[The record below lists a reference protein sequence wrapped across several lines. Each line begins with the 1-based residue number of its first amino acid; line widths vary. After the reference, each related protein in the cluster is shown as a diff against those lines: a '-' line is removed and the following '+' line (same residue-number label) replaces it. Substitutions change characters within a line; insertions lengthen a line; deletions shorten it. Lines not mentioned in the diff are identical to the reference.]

1 MAREIQRTRRTQ
13 TVSPSGTAS
22 RMGVVDVYT
31 PDISKMVGGVA
42 NVIDNLA
49 ENQIKILDAKWQNQ
63 FETET
68 TKYLNE
74 KVNNILQSGEKPDLI
89 KFQEETDGYI
99 NGVLEGVPERLSVNA
114 ESYFNQ
120 KNINSFEILRKK
132 ANLIEFNEGNDAYV
146 SNVNSALLDFDNFI
160 NNTLQVAQSPQE
172 VIDAINNYSLNDLSQ
187 FLGSHGEKFDGL
199 IALSGNK
206 LSQEDK
212 DKAEQALLLE
222 IEQRRVNAIVKSFYQ
237 NIDINNISDV
247 EAADRE
253 AANFLN
259 NYALNEGGVRGVNY
273 EVFKNEVGES
283 IGQDVIDSIVTKG
296 ITTLNTI
303 NNINERRF
311 ATSTAEKTAAT
322 KLAYENQLNLL
333 KDTSNFEGDNS
344 LFIER
349 SVSAGPGFAPQ
360 DIRPQG
366 IEYFI
371 EQFPLLTDTEQKNLY
386 KANKAK
392 FKVKLIMDKA
402 ALNNEKFS
410 TLIDSSEFDEDV
422 TLLGG
427 REKLLENYYGYVL
440 GDSFI
445 DIATNYDR
453 LSSEE
458 LSRQVSLFKKEN
470 YIPSGFAGWLS
481 GLDIPSLVEM
491 DEATLLNTMGPRLS
505 KWKELTNNGRN
516 NDIGNLTTSLDN
528 IYEMMFGYEENGFTY
543 PQIVD
548 AVNKRMNMS
557 PEKFEELNKLN
568 ESYIEENKINT
579 KKLFIDWY
587 VESSKV
593 RYQTELSPELVDG
606 KVVQKLEVSEEAI
619 RDEAEMLYS
628 KNSVFINSLISDDR
642 VLEHFNALS
651 TLDDNSKQ
659 KERRLQNSINRVFRN
674 LEYQDYGVSNFM
686 DNDEGPIFTRNA
698 VEEQHNMEAG
708 DIRNSLTAYTY
719 NAITE
724 ILKDETHDLYEPLR
738 DLLSIDDVLQIP
750 TLKQVF
756 ELVDNNHVYLEAI
769 ENGQKGARV
778 DYKVKL
784 NTSGSKYD
792 EALYYTEID
801 HLTFDNSF
809 FNPTMETMFKIL
821 SKENIANKVMKEL
834 DPSIFESLIMP
845 KTPDLIK
852 QMDTNTPPK
861 GNYLDVIEQNI
872 FGSLRLWEAEL
883 IGSFTGEFDLDELQ
897 AKLIEQARNDKGF
910 LNYLSYQQEHKNVP
924 FTVFKEKKNVYDSVT
939 TNLLS
944 GLNIQETQVND
955 EKLKQTFQY
964 VENEYFNYS
973 PVTKSVIASMIINK
987 DVELDK
993 LKEAIQSSDVDKIN
1007 SMIGGNEEVKTFL
1020 VLHFRDNP
1028 LVLK

>member
-31 PDISKMVGGVA
+31 PDISKLVGGVS

-74 KVNNILQSGEKPDLI
+74 KVNNILESGEKPDLTR
-89 KFQEETDGYI
+89 FQEEADGYI

-120 KNINSFEILRKK
+120 KNINAFEILRKK
-132 ANLIEFNEGNDAYV
+132 ANLIEFNEGNDAYI

-160 NNTLQVAQSPQE
+160 SNTLQVAQSPQE

-212 DKAEQALLLE
+212 DKAEQALLLD

-371 EQFPLLTDTEQKNLY
+371 EQFPSLTDTEQKNLY

-453 LSSEE
+453 LTSEE

-481 GLDIPSLVEM
+481 GLDVPSLVEM

-516 NDIGNLTTSLDN
+516 NDIGNLTSNLDN

-738 DLLSIDDVLQIP
+738 DLLSIDDVLQMP

-924 FTVFKEKKNVYDSVT
+924 FTVFKEKKSVYDSVT

-944 GLNIQETQVND
+944 GLNIQETKVND

-964 VENEYFNYS
+964 IENEYFNYS

>member
-114 ESYFNQ
+114 ESYYNQ
-120 KNINSFEILRKK
+120 KNLNSFEILRKK
-132 ANLIEFNEGNDAYV
+132 ANLIEFNEGNDAYI

-160 NNTLQVAQSPQE
+160 NNTLEVSQSPQE

-212 DKAEQALLLE
+212 DKAEQGLLLD

-283 IGQDVIDSIVTKG
+283 IGQDVIDSIVSKG

-349 SVSAGPGFAPQ
+349 SFSPGPGFATQ

-371 EQFPLLTDTEQKNLY
+371 EQFPSLTDTEQKNLY
-386 KANKAK
+386 KANKSK

-427 REKLLENYYGYVL
+427 RDKLLENYYGYVL

-453 LSSEE
+453 LTSQE
-458 LSRQVSLFKKEN
+458 LSKQVSLFKKEN
-470 YIPSGFAGWLS
+470 FIPSGFAGWLS
-481 GLDIPSLVEM
+481 GLDVPSLVEM

-516 NDIGNLTTSLDN
+516 NDIGNLTTNLDN

-557 PEKFEELNKLN
+557 PEKFEELNTLN
-568 ESYIEENKINT
+568 QSYIDENKINS
-579 KKLFIDWY
+579 KELFIDWY
-587 VESSKV
+587 VESSKI
-593 RYQTELSPELVDG
+593 RYETELSPELVDG

-651 TLDDNSKQ
+651 TLDDNKKQ
-659 KERRLQNSINRVFRN
+659 KERRLQNSINRVFKN

-738 DLLSIDDVLQIP
+738 DLLSIDDVLQMP

-834 DPSIFESLIMP
+834 DPSILESFIMP

-924 FTVFKEKKNVYDSVT
+924 FTVFKEKKAVYDSVT
-939 TNLLS
+939 INLLS
-944 GLNIQETQVND
+944 GLNIQETKVNE

-987 DVELDK
+987 GVELEE

-1007 SMIGGNEEVKTFL
+1007 IMIGGNEEVKTFL

>member
-1 MAREIQRTRRTQ
+1 MAREIQTTRRTQ
-13 TVSPSGTAS
+13 IVSPSGTAS

-31 PDISKMVGGVA
+31 PNISQMFNVA
-42 NVIDNLA
+42 ADTMNTLA
-49 ENQIKILDAKWQNQ
+49 ENQIKILDAKWQNK

-74 KVNNILQSGEKPDLI
+74 KVNNILESGEKPDLTR
-89 KFQEETDGYI
+89 FQEEVDGYI

-120 KNINSFEILRKK
+120 KNLNSFDILRKK

-160 NNTLQVAQSPQE
+160 NNTLEVAQSPQE

-212 DKAEQALLLE
+212 DKAEQALLLD

-237 NIDINNISDV
+237 NIDTNNISDV

-259 NYALNEGGVRGVNY
+259 NYTLNEGGVRGVNY

-311 ATSTAEKTAAT
+311 ATSTAEKTAAI

-349 SVSAGPGFAPQ
+349 SFSAGPGFGPQ

-371 EQFPLLTDTEQKNLY
+371 EQFPSLTDTEQKNLY
-386 KANKAK
+386 KANKSK

-505 KWKELTNNGRN
+505 KWKELTNKGRN

-557 PEKFEELNKLN
+557 PEKFEELNTLN
-568 ESYIEENKINT
+568 QSYINENKINS
-579 KKLFIDWY
+579 KELFIDWY

-659 KERRLQNSINRVFRN
+659 KERRLQNSINRVFKN

-738 DLLSIDDVLQIP
+738 DLLSIDDVLQMP

-784 NTSGSKYD
+784 STSGSKYD

-834 DPSIFESLIMP
+834 DPSIFESFIMP

-852 QMDTNTPPK
+852 QIDTNTPPK

-924 FTVFKEKKNVYDSVT
+924 FTVFKEKKSVYDSVT

-944 GLNIQETQVND
+944 GLNIEKTEVND

-1007 SMIGGNEEVKTFL
+1007 TMIGGNEEVKTFL

>member
-31 PDISKMVGGVA
+31 PDISKMVGGIS

-206 LSQEDK
+206 LSQQDK
-212 DKAEQALLLE
+212 DKAEQALLLD

-311 ATSTAEKTAAT
+311 ATSTAEKTAAI

-371 EQFPLLTDTEQKNLY
+371 EQFPSLTDTEQKNLY
-386 KANKAK
+386 KANKSK

-453 LSSEE
+453 LTSQE
-458 LSRQVSLFKKEN
+458 LSKQVSLFKKEN

-516 NDIGNLTTSLDN
+516 NDIGNLTNNLDN

-579 KKLFIDWY
+579 KELFIDWY

-651 TLDDNSKQ
+651 TFDDNSKQ

-686 DNDEGPIFTRNA
+686 DNDKGPIFTRNA

-738 DLLSIDDVLQIP
+738 DLLSIDDVLQMP

-910 LNYLSYQQEHKNVP
+910 LNYLSYQQENKNVP
-924 FTVFKEKKNVYDSVT
+924 FTLFKEKKSVYDSVT

-944 GLNIQETQVND
+944 GLNIQETKVND

-964 VENEYFNYS
+964 IENEYFNYS

>member
-31 PDISKMVGGVA
+31 PNISQMFNVA
-42 NVIDNLA
+42 ADTMNTLA
-49 ENQIKILDAKWQNQ
+49 ENQIKILDAKWQNN

-74 KVNNILQSGEKPDLI
+74 KVNNILESGEKPDLTR
-89 KFQEETDGYI
+89 FQEEADGYI
-99 NGVLEGVPERLSVNA
+99 NGVLSNVPERLSINA
-114 ESYFNQ
+114 EAYFNQ
-120 KNINSFEILRKK
+120 KNLNAFEILRKK

-146 SNVNSALLDFDNFI
+146 NNVNSALLDFDNFI
-160 NNTLQVAQSPQE
+160 NNTLQVAESPQA
-172 VIDAINNYSLNDLSQ
+172 VIDAFNNYSLNDLSQ
-187 FLGSHGEKFDGL
+187 FLGSHAEKFNAL
-199 IALSGNK
+199 IALSNNK
-206 LSQEDK
+206 LSLQDR
-212 DKAEQALLLE
+212 DKAEQALLVE

-247 EAADRE
+247 EEADRQ

-259 NYALNEGGVRGVNY
+259 SYALNEGGVRGVNY
-273 EVFKNEVGES
+273 DVFKNEVGES
-283 IGQDVIDSIVTKG
+283 IGQDVIDSIVNKG
-296 ITTLNTI
+296 VTTLNTI

-311 ATSTAEKTAAT
+311 ATSKAEKTAID
-322 KLAYENQLNLL
+322 KLAYDNQLNLL

-349 SVSAGPGFAPQ
+349 SVSARPGFGPQ
-360 DIRPQG
+360 DIKPQG
-366 IEYFI
+366 IEFFI
-371 EQFPLLTDTEQKNLY
+371 NQFPSLTDTEQKNLY

-453 LSSEE
+453 LTSEE
-458 LSRQVSLFKKEN
+458 LSRQISLFKKEN

-516 NDIGNLTTSLDN
+516 NDIGNLTTPLDN
-528 IYEMMFGYEENGFTY
+528 LYEMMFGYEENGFTY

-557 PEKFEELNKLN
+557 PEKFEQLNKIN
-568 ESYIEENKINT
+568 ESYIDENKINS
-579 KKLFIDWY
+579 KELFIDWY

-606 KVVQKLEVSEEAI
+606 KVVQKIEVSEEAI

-651 TLDDNSKQ
+651 TLDDNAKQ
-659 KERRLQNSINRVFRN
+659 KERRLQNSINRVFKN

-686 DNDEGPIFTRNA
+686 DNDKGPIFTRNA
-698 VEEQHNMEAG
+698 VEEQHNMEDS
-708 DIRNSLTAYTY
+708 DIRNSLAAYTY

-738 DLLSIDDVLQIP
+738 DLLSIDDVLQMP

-834 DPSIFESLIMP
+834 DPSILESFIMP

-852 QMDTNTPPK
+852 QMDTNTPSK

-924 FTVFKEKKNVYDSVT
+924 FTLFKEKKNVYDSVT

-944 GLNIQETQVND
+944 GLNIEKTEVND

-973 PVTKSVIASMIINK
+973 PVTKSIIASMIINK
-987 DVELDK
+987 GVELNE

-1007 SMIGGNEEVKTFL
+1007 TMIGGNEEVKTFL

>member
-1 MAREIQRTRRTQ
+1 MAREIQTTRRTQ
-13 TVSPSGTAS
+13 IVSPSGTAS

-31 PDISKMVGGVA
+31 PNISQMFNVA
-42 NVIDNLA
+42 ADTMNTLA
-49 ENQIKILDAKWQNQ
+49 ENQIKILDAKWQNK

-74 KVNNILQSGEKPDLI
+74 KVNNILESGEKPDLTR
-89 KFQEETDGYI
+89 FQEEVDGYI

-120 KNINSFEILRKK
+120 KNLNSFDILRKK

-160 NNTLQVAQSPQE
+160 NNTLEVAQSPQE

-212 DKAEQALLLE
+212 DKAEQALLLD

-237 NIDINNISDV
+237 NIDTNNISDV

-259 NYALNEGGVRGVNY
+259 NYTLNEGGVRGVNY

-311 ATSTAEKTAAT
+311 ATSTAEKTAAI

-349 SVSAGPGFAPQ
+349 SFSAGPGFAPQ

-371 EQFPLLTDTEQKNLY
+371 EQFPSLTDTEQKNLY
-386 KANKAK
+386 KANKSK

-470 YIPSGFAGWLS
+470 Y
-481 GLDIPSLVEM
+481 
-491 DEATLLNTMGPRLS
+491 
-505 KWKELTNNGRN
+505 
-516 NDIGNLTTSLDN
+516 
-528 IYEMMFGYEENGFTY
+528 
-543 PQIVD
+543 Q
-548 AVNKRMNMS
+548 
-557 PEKFEELNKLN
+557 
-568 ESYIEENKINT
+568 
-579 KKLFIDWY
+579 
-587 VESSKV
+587 
-593 RYQTELSPELVDG
+593 
-606 KVVQKLEVSEEAI
+606 
-619 RDEAEMLYS
+619 
-628 KNSVFINSLISDDR
+628 
-642 VLEHFNALS
+642 
-651 TLDDNSKQ
+651 
-659 KERRLQNSINRVFRN
+659 
-674 LEYQDYGVSNFM
+674 
-686 DNDEGPIFTRNA
+686 
-698 VEEQHNMEAG
+698 
-708 DIRNSLTAYTY
+708 
-719 NAITE
+719 
-724 ILKDETHDLYEPLR
+724 
-738 DLLSIDDVLQIP
+738 
-750 TLKQVF
+750 
-756 ELVDNNHVYLEAI
+756 
-769 ENGQKGARV
+769 
-778 DYKVKL
+778 
-784 NTSGSKYD
+784 
-792 EALYYTEID
+792 
-801 HLTFDNSF
+801 
-809 FNPTMETMFKIL
+809 
-821 SKENIANKVMKEL
+821 
-834 DPSIFESLIMP
+834 
-845 KTPDLIK
+845 
-852 QMDTNTPPK
+852 
-861 GNYLDVIEQNI
+861 
-872 FGSLRLWEAEL
+872 
-883 IGSFTGEFDLDELQ
+883 
-897 AKLIEQARNDKGF
+897 
-910 LNYLSYQQEHKNVP
+910 
-924 FTVFKEKKNVYDSVT
+924 
-939 TNLLS
+939 
-944 GLNIQETQVND
+944 
-955 EKLKQTFQY
+955 
-964 VENEYFNYS
+964 
-973 PVTKSVIASMIINK
+973 
-987 DVELDK
+987 
-993 LKEAIQSSDVDKIN
+993 
-1007 SMIGGNEEVKTFL
+1007 
-1020 VLHFRDNP
+1020 
-1028 LVLK
+1028 

>member
-1 MAREIQRTRRTQ
+1 MVREIKRTRRTEL
-13 TVSPSGTAS
+13 VSPSGTAS
-22 RMGVVDVYT
+22 RMGVVDVYS
-31 PDISKMVGGVA
+31 PDVSKMFGAVSDTI
-42 NVIDNLA
+42 NTLA
-49 ENQIKILDAKWQNQ
+49 ENQIKILDAKWQNN

-68 TKYLNE
+68 TKYLNN
-74 KVNNILQSGEKPDLI
+74 KVNGIIKSGEKPDLV

-99 NGVLEGVPERLSVNA
+99 NGVLDGVPERLSINA
-114 ESYFNQ
+114 ESYYNQ
-120 KNINSFEILRKK
+120 KNLNAFETLRKQ
-132 ANLIEFNEGNDAYV
+132 ANIIEFNESNNAYL
-146 SNVNSALLDFDNFI
+146 SNVNSALLDFDNYI
-160 NNTLQVAQSPQE
+160 NNTLEVAESPQG
-172 VIDAINNYSLNDLSQ
+172 VIDAINNYSLNDLTQ
-187 FLGSHGEKFDGL
+187 FLGSHGEKFDAL
-199 IALSGNK
+199 IALSNNK
-206 LSQEDK
+206 LTLGDK
-212 DKAEQALLLE
+212 DKAEQGLLFE

-296 ITTLNTI
+296 ISTLNTI

-311 ATSTAEKTAAT
+311 ATSTIEKTAAN
-322 KLAYENQLNLL
+322 KLAYDNQLNLL

-371 EQFPLLTDTEQKNLY
+371 DQFPLLSDTEQKNLY
-386 KANKAK
+386 KANKSK

-445 DIATNYDR
+445 DISTNYDR

-458 LSRQVSLFKKEN
+458 LSRQVSLFRKEN

-491 DEATLLNTMGPRLS
+491 DEATLLNTMGSRLS

-548 AVNKRMNMS
+548 AVNKRMNIS

-579 KKLFIDWY
+579 KELFIDWY

-606 KVVQKLEVSEEAI
+606 KVLEKLEVSEEAI
-619 RDEAEMLYS
+619 RDEAETLYS

-724 ILKDETHDLYEPLR
+724 ILKDETNDLYEPLR
-738 DLLSIDDVLQIP
+738 DLLSIDDVLQMP

-778 DYKVKL
+778 NYKVKL

-845 KTPDLIK
+845 KTPDVIK

-883 IGSFTGEFDLDELQ
+883 LGSFTGEFDLDELQ

-924 FTVFKEKKNVYDSVT
+924 FTLFKEKKSVYNSIT

-944 GLNIQETQVND
+944 GLNIEETKVND
-955 EKLKQTFQY
+955 ERLKQTFQY
-964 VENEYFNYS
+964 IENEYFNYS

-987 DVELDK
+987 NVELEK

>member
-31 PDISKMVGGVA
+31 PDISKMVGGIS

-160 NNTLQVAQSPQE
+160 NNTLQVSQSPQE

-212 DKAEQALLLE
+212 DKAEQALLLD

-360 DIRPQG
+360 DIRPQS

-371 EQFPLLTDTEQKNLY
+371 EQFPLLSDTEQKNLY
-386 KANKAK
+386 KANKSK

-453 LSSEE
+453 LPSEE

-579 KKLFIDWY
+579 KELFIDWY

-738 DLLSIDDVLQIP
+738 DLLSIDDVLQMP

-834 DPSIFESLIMP
+834 DPSILESFIMP

-883 IGSFTGEFDLDELQ
+883 IGSFTGGFDLDELQ

-924 FTVFKEKKNVYDSVT
+924 FTLFKEKKSVYDSVT

-944 GLNIQETQVND
+944 GLNIQETKVND

-964 VENEYFNYS
+964 IENEYFNYS

-993 LKEAIQSSDVDKIN
+993 LKEAIQSSDIDKIN

>member
-1 MAREIQRTRRTQ
+1 MANEIQKTRRTQ

-31 PDISKMVGGVA
+31 PNISQMFNVA
-42 NVIDNLA
+42 ADTMNTLA
-49 ENQIKILDAKWQNQ
+49 ENQIKIMDAKWQNN

-68 TKYLNE
+68 TKYLNN
-74 KVNNILQSGEKPDLI
+74 KVNNILESGEKPDLT
-89 KFQEETDGYI
+89 KFQEEADGYI
-99 NGVLEGVPERLSVNA
+99 NGVLSNVPERLRINA

-132 ANLIEFNEGNDAYV
+132 ANLIEYNEGYDSYE
-146 SNVNSALLDFDNFI
+146 SNVKEALLDFDNYI
-160 NNTLQVAQSPQE
+160 NNTLKVSSSPQE
-172 VIDAINNYSLNDLSQ
+172 VIDSLNNYSLNDLTK
-187 FLGSHGEKFDGL
+187 FLGSHADKYASL

-206 LSQEDK
+206 LSLK
-212 DKAEQALLLE
+212 DRDEAEQGLLLE

-237 NIDINNISDV
+237 NIDINNIADV

-273 EVFKNEVGES
+273 DVFKNEVGES
-283 IGQDVIDSIVTKG
+283 IGQDVIDSIVSKG
-296 ITTLNTI
+296 VSTLNTI
-303 NNINERRF
+303 NNLNERRF
-311 ATSTAEKTAAT
+311 ATSKAEKTAVD

-333 KDTSNFEGDNS
+333 KDTSNFEGEFS
-344 LFIER
+344 LFIDR
-349 SVSAGPGFAPQ
+349 SVSGGPGFAPL
-360 DIRPQG
+360 DVRPKG
-366 IEYFI
+366 IDYFI
-371 EQFPLLTDTEQKNLY
+371 ENFPSLTDTEQKNLY
-386 KANKAK
+386 KANLSK

-402 ALNNEKFS
+402 ALSNEKFS

-422 TLLGG
+422 SLLGG
-427 REKLLENYYGYVL
+427 REKLLENYYGYIL
-440 GDSFI
+440 GDNFI

-453 LSSEE
+453 LPSEE
-458 LSRQVSLFKKEN
+458 LSKQISLFKKEN
-470 YIPSGFAGWLS
+470 FIPSGFAGWLS
-481 GLDIPSLVEM
+481 NLDIPSLVEM
-491 DEATLLNTMGPRLS
+491 DEATLLNTLGPRLS

-528 IYEMMFGYEENGFTY
+528 IYEMVYSYEENGFTY

-557 PEKFEELNKLN
+557 PEKFEELNNLN
-568 ESYIEENKINT
+568 GTYIEENKINS

-587 VESSKV
+587 FETSKV
-593 RYQTELSPELVDG
+593 KYKTELSPEIVDG
-606 KVVQKLEVSEEAI
+606 KIVQKAEVSENAI
-619 RDEAEMLYS
+619 RDEAEMLYR

-642 VLEHFNALS
+642 VLEHFNAIS

-659 KERRLQNSINRVFRN
+659 KERKLKTAINRVFRN

-698 VEEQHNMEAG
+698 VEKQHNMEDA
-708 DIRNSLTAYTY
+708 DIRNSLVSYTY

-724 ILKDETHDLYEPLR
+724 ILKDESHDLYEPLR
-738 DLLSIDDVLQIP
+738 DLLSIDDVLQVP
-750 TLKQVF
+750 TLDQVF
-756 ELVDNNHVYLEAI
+756 ELVDNHHVYLEAI

-809 FNPTMETMFKIL
+809 YNPTMETMFKIL

-834 DPSIFESLIMP
+834 DPSILEMFIMP

-852 QMDTNTPPK
+852 QMDINTPPK
-861 GNYLDVIEQNI
+861 GNYLDVVEQNI

-883 IGSFTGEFDLDELQ
+883 VGSFTGDFDLDKLQ

-910 LNYLSYQQEHKNVP
+910 LNYLSYQQKHKDVP
-924 FTVFKEKKNVYDSVT
+924 FTVLKEKKSLYDSVT
-939 TNLLS
+939 SNLLS
-944 GLNIQETQVND
+944 GLNIQETKVND
-955 EKLKQTFQY
+955 QKLLQTFQY
-964 VENEYFNYS
+964 IENEYFNYS
-973 PVTKSVIASMIINK
+973 PVTKSVIASIIINK
-987 DVELDK
+987 GVELDK

-1007 SMIGGNEEVKTFL
+1007 TMIDGNEQVKSFL